1 MPDRRIAI
9 LMVCAAFI
17 VLSASPA
24 FAQSPPGKIAGTVR
38 DANGAAVG
46 GAPVTITNQETLAT
60 RVVRSS
66 STGAYE
72 VSDLPPGLYS
82 VSVDV
87 QGFRKV
93 IQREQRIAPGA
104 TLTVDFTPELKVA
117 EDVTVTAMKRDE
129 TISKTP
135 FSVAAPTEEVLRERG
150 VQNLEEVA
158 ANVAGFSVQN
168 L

>member
-9 LMVCAAFI
+9 LMVCAALI
-17 VLSASPA
+17 VLSAAPTS
-24 FAQSPPGKIAGTVR
+24 AQSPPGKIAGTVR

-46 GAPVTITNQETLAT
+46 GAPITITNQENLAT

-72 VSDLPPGLYS
+72 VFDLPAGLYT

-93 IQREQRIAPGA
+93 LHRDQRLAPGA
-104 TLTVDFTPELKVA
+104 TLTVDFT
-117 EDVTVTAMKRDE
+117 
-129 TISKTP
+129 
-135 FSVAAPTEEVLRERG
+135 
-150 VQNLEEVA
+150 LE
-158 ANVAGFSVQN
+158 
-168 L
+168 